1 MNSVHCNRLMNGVSA
16 IKKIFDTLNLNSD
29 DGYFRIENAKIV
41 SMHILFVCLF
51 ICVVVLFVYNG
62 LGQSVHGCTR
72 AMCVFVITKR
82 KSVDRAIQINWRVI
96 VSFRFVNGCM
106 CAHVFV

>member
-62 LGQSVHGCTR
+62 LG
-72 AMCVFVITKR
+72 K
-82 KSVDRAIQINWRVI
+82 
-96 VSFRFVNGCM
+96 
-106 CAHVFV
+106 